1 MEHEKLKAQY
11 NIKTEEE
18 NSYKSM
24 SMKDKESSTKSR
36 VSMSAKGNLVD
47 ITNNLVAMEVNEN
60 NVN

>member
-36 VSMSAKGNLVD
+36 VSAKGNLVD